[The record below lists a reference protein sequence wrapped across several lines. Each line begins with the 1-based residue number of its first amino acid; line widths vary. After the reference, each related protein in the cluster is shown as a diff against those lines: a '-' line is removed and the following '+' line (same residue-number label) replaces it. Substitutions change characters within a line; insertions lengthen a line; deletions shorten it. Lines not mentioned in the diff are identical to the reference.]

1 MTWLATSAQ
10 AGIAVTAMAGIG
22 ELGMFSSYRRLNR
35 TSNYIFAITDT
46 DIDIHQIAQ
55 QLSLAQD
62 SLEDL
67 MLASIP
73 RLLLHPPHPSSSHS
87 EQVKEFSP
95 LIKEV
100 MT

>member
-22 ELGMFSSYRRLNR
+22 ELGMFSSHRRLNR

-46 DIDIHQIAQ
+46 DIDIYQTAQ

-67 MLASIP
+67 MLASTP
-73 RLLLHPPHPSSSHS
+73 RPLPHPPHPSSLHL
-87 EQVKEFSP
+87 EQAKEFSP
-95 LIKEV
+95 STNEV